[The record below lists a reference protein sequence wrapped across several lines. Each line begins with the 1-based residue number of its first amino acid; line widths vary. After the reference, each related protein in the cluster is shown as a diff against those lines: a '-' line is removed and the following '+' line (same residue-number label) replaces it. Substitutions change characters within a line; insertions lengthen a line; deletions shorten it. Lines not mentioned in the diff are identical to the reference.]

1 MPIQPNPLDPVVA
14 PVPGAGGLQQPAPS
28 NGYASDLLAR
38 MGNPTPMAPPAPS
51 ATPGAPKNYAAD
63 IVSRMGAGSPA
74 AENKFVDASAMRGF
88 SDLYGPSSGKR
99 MASWPKKN
107 SDRYIVTD
115 DDPNKAKIL
124 VHRPKPKKTGNNF
137 NDYFVAVP
145 LSSLKNGA
153 FYVDGMPT
161 SPVVKGREK
170 TDGLSAWAASNANS
184 ATFGQADKI
193 AGAVNATV
201 EQIANRYSSR
211 SPGAP
216 APSWGEA
223 YEKFQ
228 GRAREQ
234 IAQARQD
241 EPGWSAV
248 GDATGFIG
256 PGVVVGGATAKVAAP
271 VVNTIARMGGAPA
284 NMLSKVVSGGLQ
296 GATAGGLYGYTVGAE
311 NEALD
316 RGEASPELFA
326 PERAQSAQT
335 NAVIGSVFGG
345 AMPLLEPFVRPA
357 INVLS
362 NVGSKLL
369 NPIAPGIAEANT
381 RRIATDAARRS
392 LERSGIITVDD
403 FLKRAAKYGD
413 KPVMTGELGQNTLS
427 NLVSLT
433 RQPGTTAE
441 KATAILEGR
450 VAGMP
455 GRLLKDIADETG
467 LNPDDVYASLEDMVK
482 TSRAKAAPLYEEAEA
497 APFAETANLER
508 IVRDSPILRS
518 LYSKAVNRVQ
528 NQAVPLIGQADQM
541 PPLKVYDE
549 LKQLVDEEISK
560 RLANGQGISDIEG
573 VRQTLLREL
582 DLISAQ
588 AATGVENPSLTQ
600 SLYATAREAGG
611 EAPRIEKGLQAGERA
626 LQNRGVAD
634 DIEREVSKLTG
645 QELSAYQIGVLRNIV
660 KTVESGKLTPSRINS
675 PDFQK
680 RLRSVFGN
688 PAADGIIK
696 KFGIEAK
703 LSQTGAR
710 INPNINSVT
719 ASALNAGP
727 SKIGDALMQM
737 GQSAARGNIKD
748 TAIGAVSAMVNFL
761 RRQGYSEK
769 QLDAIGDILTSSPD
783 DAAKILFPGKT
794 PRPGSIPPT
803 VPPAGSVREN
813 PRSPQLAPPVAGV
826 PQNPLNV
833 EPPPTPQGPPTNALA
848 PRRPEQAGFGGNPT
862 AGEGYTFKHLDAIK
876 DRLAREQGR
885 LGEAKTAK
893 EREFRAVQVSQ
904 AEKELANEI
913 AFLKSKGITPP
924 DEMSIDELAAGLEG
938 FDGASMM
945 RGNPEAIGA
954 GGGAALGMATAPD
967 QNGDGVV
974 DAQERMLGGAGGAL
988 TGGIAG
994 RGVRGGMNALA
1005 PKPVATSAPTRMGIG
1020 GSPPSDGPA
1029 IPRQITT
1036 SLFAKPIE
1044 GANRITRT
1052 IDNVEFGKLAQN
1064 IVNENPVSLAADL
1077 DEATFRRLYEGATE
1091 QQLKQVLKSPGGAKR
1106 FSLATTEDMRGASRE
1121 RLIDMIY
1128 TRSFD
1133 AAEERGA
1140 LRFSQP

>member
-1 MPIQPNPLDPVVA
+1 
-14 PVPGAGGLQQPAPS
+14 
-28 NGYASDLLAR
+28 
-38 MGNPTPMAPPAPS
+38 MAPPAPS
-51 ATPGAPKNYAAD
+51 ATPNAPKNYAAD
-63 IVSRMGAGSPA
+63 IVSRMGSNSPV

-193 AGAVNATV
+193 AGAINATV

-216 APSWGEA
+216 ASSWGEA

-248 GDATGFIG
+248 GDGTGFIG
-256 PGVVVGGATAKVAAP
+256 PGVVVGGATAKLAAP
-271 VVNTIARMGGAPA
+271 VVNTITRMGGAPA

-335 NAVIGSVFGG
+335 NAVIGSAFGG

-357 INVLS
+357 INALS

-508 IVRDSPILRS
+508 IVRDAPILRS
-518 LYSKAVNRVQ
+518 LYSKAVNRVK

-588 AATGVENPSLTQ
+588 GATGVENPSLTQ

-688 PAADGIIK
+688 AAADGIIK

-719 ASALNAGP
+719 AVALNAGP
-727 SKIGDALMQM
+727 SKTGDALMQM

-769 QLDAIGDILTSSPD
+769 QLDAIGDILTSAPD

-813 PRSPQLAPPVAGV
+813 PRTPQLAPPVASV

-833 EPPPTPQGPPTNALA
+833 QAPPTPQGPPTNALA
-848 PRRPEQAGFGGNPT
+848 PRRPEQAGFGGKSLPMD
-862 AGEGYTFKHLDAIK
+862 EPS
-876 DRLAREQGR
+876 RMQRAREQGFDVDTPLYHGTASDFEAFDR
-885 LGEAKTAK
+885 SKFGSATDARSAKLGVWLTSSPDTAAGYAKLASEDTPVSKILKLAEEAERKGNWDEYAALTRAAEAK
-893 EREFRAVQVSQ
+893 ERDIAKNGGRG
-904 AEKELANEI
+904 ANVMPLYVRGKI
-913 AFLKSKGITPP
+913 KSV
-924 DEMSIDELAAGLEG
+924 DM
-938 FDGASMM
+938 DGAKYDPSDTPLSEMAAQAKAEGYDGLRLQNFSDEGGWGRYSPTDHVLIFDPKNI
-945 RGNPEAIGA
+945 RGKFAKFDPAESGSSKLLAGMGGVMGLGVLSAGA
-954 GGGAALGMATAPD
+954 TLQRDET
-967 QNGDGVV
+967 
-974 DAQERMLGGAGGAL
+974 
-988 TGGIAG
+988 
-994 RGVRGGMNALA
+994 
-1005 PKPVATSAPTRMGIG
+1005 PKP
-1020 GSPPSDGPA
+1020 
-1029 IPRQITT
+1029 
-1036 SLFAKPIE
+1036 K
-1044 GANRITRT
+1044 N
-1052 IDNVEFGKLAQN
+1052 
-1064 IVNENPVSLAADL
+1064 
-1077 DEATFRRLYEGATE
+1077 
-1091 QQLKQVLKSPGGAKR
+1091 
-1106 FSLATTEDMRGASRE
+1106 
-1121 RLIDMIY
+1121 
-1128 TRSFD
+1128 
-1133 AAEERGA
+1133 
-1140 LRFSQP
+1140 

>member
-1 MPIQPNPLDPVVA
+1 MPIQPNPLDPVAA
-14 PVPGAGGLQQPAPS
+14 PVPGAGGSQQPAPS
-28 NGYASDLLAR
+28 SGYASDLLAR

-51 ATPGAPKNYAAD
+51 ATPNAPKNYAAD
-63 IVSRMGAGSPA
+63 IVSRMGASSPA
-74 AENKFVDASAMRGF
+74 AENKLVDASAMRGF

-184 ATFGQADKI
+184 ATFGQLDKI

-211 SPGAP
+211 SPNAP
-216 APSWGEA
+216 SPSWGDS

-228 GRAREQ
+228 GGAREQ

-311 NEALD
+311 NEAIN

-326 PERAQSAQT
+326 PERAQSAST
-335 NAVIGSVFGG
+335 NAVIGSAFGG

-357 INVLS
+357 INALS

-588 AATGVENPSLTQ
+588 GATGAENPALTQ

-688 PAADGIIK
+688 AAADGIIK

-727 SKIGDALMQM
+727 SKTGDALMQM

-748 TAIGAVSAMVNFL
+748 TAIGAVSALVNFL

-769 QLDAIGDILTSSPD
+769 QLDAIGDILTSAPD

-813 PRSPQLAPPVAGV
+813 PRNPQLAPPVPSV
-826 PQNPLNV
+826 PRNPLNV
-833 EPPPTPQGPPTNALA
+833 EPPPTPQGPPVN
-848 PRRPEQAGFGGNPT
+848 
-862 AGEGYTFKHLDAIK
+862 
-876 DRLAREQGR
+876 R
-885 LGEAKTAK
+885 LG
-893 EREFRAVQVSQ
+893 
-904 AEKELANEI
+904 
-913 AFLKSKGITPP
+913 
-924 DEMSIDELAAGLEG
+924 
-938 FDGASMM
+938 M
-945 RGNPEAIGA
+945 RGNPEALGAA
-954 GGGAALGMATAPD
+954 GGTAIGMATAPD

-994 RGVRGGMNALA
+994 RAMFRGGDRGA
-1005 PKPVATSAPTRMGIG
+1005 IG
-1020 GSPPSDGPA
+1020 GGPQAQGFGGKGKPSTFIANTKATKPMATEFDGVDIQMPSDKSGTGRVA
-1029 IPRQITT
+1029 IKSERGDGEITFT
-1036 SLFAKPIE
+1036 L
-1044 GANRITRT
+1044 
-1052 IDNVEFGKLAQN
+1052 
-1064 IVNENPVSLAADL
+1064 NERGDYVVKEARL
-1077 DEATFRRLYEGATE
+1077 DA
-1091 QQLKQVLKSPGGAKR
+1091 
-1106 FSLATTEDMRGASRE
+1106 DMRGQGLGVKMYEALAQRAAASRRAMYSDSLVSGDAVKVYMALKRRGYNV
-1121 RLIDMIY
+1121 RLANPDDVAENPNFRPSTWDENKNVLFPAGPKSKPGTIVASPSDPSVFKVTKYGIPAV
-1128 TRSFD
+1128 
-1133 AAEERGA
+1133 AAGGSLIVIVEPEPTA
-1140 LRFSQP
+1140 